1 MLLLVLLVS
10 YIEIYGKLKSNFT
23 LGLIIFTI
31 ALLLQSFTRAVL
43 LLLVIAAPPSPEV
56 YPDIINILGYNPVYV
71 IIPDALLFIAL
82 SILLYFTRE

>member
-10 YIEIYGKLKSNFT
+10 YLEIYRKIKSNFT

-31 ALLLQSFTRAVL
+31 ALLLQSLSRAVL
-43 LLLVIAAPPSPEV
+43 LLLIIQNPPEPHL
-56 YPDIINILGYNPVYV
+56 YPIIVNLLGYNPIYV
-71 IIPDALLFIAL
+71 VIPDALEFIAL

>member
-43 LLLVIAAPPSPEV
+43 LLLVIAAPPSPEF

>member
-10 YIEIYGKLKSNFT
+10 YVEIYRKIKSNFT

-31 ALLLQSFTRAVL
+31 ALLLQTISRLVL
-43 LLLVIAAPPSPEV
+43 LLLIIAEPPPVNV
-56 YPDIINILGYNPVYV
+56 YPLIVSLLGYSPLYV
-71 IIPDALLFIAL
+71 LIPDALEFIAL

>member
-10 YIEIYGKLKSNFT
+10 YIEIYRKIKSNFT

-31 ALLLQSFTRAVL
+31 ALLFQSFSRAIL
-43 LLLVIAAPPSPEV
+43 LLLIIASPPPQHV
-56 YPDIINILGYNPVYV
+56 YPIIIDLLGYNPIYV
-71 IIPDALLFIAL
+71 VIPDALEFIAL

>member
-10 YIEIYGKLKSNFT
+10 YVEIYRKIKSNFT

-31 ALLLQSFTRAVL
+31 SLLLQTISRAVL
-43 LLLVIAAPPSPEV
+43 LLLIIAEPPPVNV
-56 YPDIINILGYNPVYV
+56 YPLIVTLLGYNPIYV
-71 IIPDALLFIAL
+71 VIPDALEFIAL